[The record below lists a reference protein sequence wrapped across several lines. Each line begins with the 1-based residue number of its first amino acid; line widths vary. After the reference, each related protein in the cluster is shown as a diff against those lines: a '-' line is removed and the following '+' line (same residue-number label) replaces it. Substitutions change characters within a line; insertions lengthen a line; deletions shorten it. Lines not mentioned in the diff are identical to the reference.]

1 MLSNL
6 YNVLVIGI
14 MQQEYKNSKI
24 RTSISLVQISK
35 SYAFCFSKFHI
46 ESESVCNLVPS
57 ITVFKLYDTIKC
69 SVICTMPWQYNTIL
83 FFFYFFF
90 AIFCLCGQ
98 ISAILIFHGKLHMP
112 GDYKFLIG

>member
-46 ESESVCNLVPS
+46 ESESVGNLVPS
-57 ITVFKLYDTIKC
+57 ITVFKLNDTIKC
-69 SVICTMPWQYNTIL
+69 SVICRMPWQYNTIL
-83 FFFYFFF
+83 FFFYLFFVCYF
-90 AIFCLCGQ
+90 LPLWPNFSHFNFSWQIAYAKCLQLG
-98 ISAILIFHGKLHMP
+98 
-112 GDYKFLIG
+112 